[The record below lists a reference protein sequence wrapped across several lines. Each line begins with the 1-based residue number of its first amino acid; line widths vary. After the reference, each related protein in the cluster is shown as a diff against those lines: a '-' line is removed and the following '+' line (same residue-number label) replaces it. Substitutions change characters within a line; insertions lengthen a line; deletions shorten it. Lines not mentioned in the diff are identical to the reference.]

1 MSRQELSPVGK
12 VSYDGALATLVFQ
25 RVLPHPLEVVWQALT
40 DPKQLSSWYMMRV
53 SVDGRPGGS
62 IDFSGGPGDFHI
74 RGRILQW
81 DPPFVF
87 EYEWKVS
94 PRQGMPNGEDA
105 LVRWELIREGP
116 NTLLTLTHK
125 NVTRPTASGIAPAM
139 HVLLDR
145 LAAKLDGRPM
155 PDMKQRF
162 AEVQANYPAREIEG
176 AN

>member
-1 MSRQELSPVGK
+1 MSRQELSPFGK
-12 VSYDGALATLVFQ
+12 VSYNGALATLVFQ
-25 RVLPHPLEVVWQALT
+25 RVLPHPLEAVWQALT
-40 DPKQLSSWYMMRV
+40 DPKQLSSWYMMRA

-74 RGRILQW
+74 TGRILQW

-87 EYEWKVS
+87 EYEWKIG

-105 LVRWELIREGP
+105 VVRWELVRDGP
-116 NTLLTLTHK
+116 NTLLTLAHK

-145 LAAKLDGRPM
+145 LAAKLDGCPM

-162 AEVQANYPAREIEG
+162 AEVQANYPAREMEG

>member
-12 VSYDGALATLVFQ
+12 VSYDGALATLVFR
-25 RVLPHPLEVVWQALT
+25 RVLPHPPEAVWQALT

-62 IDFSGGPGDFHI
+62 IDFSGGPCDYHI

-87 EYEWKVS
+87 EYEWKIDS
-94 PRQGMPNGEDA
+94 REGMPNGEDA
-105 LVRWELIREGP
+105 VVRWELIREGQ
-116 NTLLTLTHK
+116 NTLLILTHK
-125 NVTRPTASGIAPAM
+125 KVTRPTAGGIAPAM

-145 LAAKLDGRPM
+145 LGAKLDGRPM

-162 AEVQANYPAREIEG
+162 AEVQANYPARETG
-176 AN
+176 VN

>member
-25 RVLPHPLEVVWQALT
+25 RVLPHPPEAVWQALT

-53 SVDGRPGGS
+53 SVDGRRGGS
-62 IDFSGGPGDFHI
+62 IDFSGGPGDFHVT
-74 RGRILQW
+74 GRILQW
-81 DPPFVF
+81 DPPSVF
-87 EYEWKVS
+87 EYEWKIG
-94 PRQGMPNGEDA
+94 PRQGMPHGEDA
-105 LVRWELIREGP
+105 VVRWELIEDGA

-145 LAAKLDGRPM
+145 LAARLDGRPM

-162 AEVQANYPAREIEG
+162 AEVQANYPARETG
-176 AN
+176 VN